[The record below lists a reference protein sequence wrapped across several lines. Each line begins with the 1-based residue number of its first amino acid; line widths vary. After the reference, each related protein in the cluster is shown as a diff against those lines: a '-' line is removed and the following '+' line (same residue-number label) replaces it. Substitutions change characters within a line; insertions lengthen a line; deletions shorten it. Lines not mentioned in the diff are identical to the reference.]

1 MSVSEHVSTV
11 ISSCAKSIYALRT
24 LRLHAM
30 NSESL
35 YMVYNLLSY
44 RSSQTVKRF
53 QCICVALITRGIRSG
68 LCDADVSTLAE
79 MVDSAE
85 NDLFQRILA
94 ERNYVNGTTVVSVV
108 CLSVVCDV
116 RAPYSDG

>member
-1 MSVSEHVSTV
+1 
-11 ISSCAKSIYALRT
+11 
-24 LRLHAM
+24 
-30 NSESL
+30 
-35 YMVYNLLSY
+35 
-44 RSSQTVKRF
+44 
-53 QCICVALITRGIRSG
+53 VALITRGIRSG